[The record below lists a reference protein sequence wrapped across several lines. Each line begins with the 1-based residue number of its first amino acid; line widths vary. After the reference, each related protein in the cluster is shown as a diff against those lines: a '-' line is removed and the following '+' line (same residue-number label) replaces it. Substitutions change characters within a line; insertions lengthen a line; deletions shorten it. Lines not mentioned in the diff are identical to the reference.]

1 MYTMMHNLE
10 GFYSVF
16 AIHYL
21 VMLGVQPDDCFNRPF
36 PIPDLALS
44 DQDDVNAG
52 IRLDGTI
59 NLNAFF
65 GHIKNQRL
73 QEFLRD
79 YLKAQI
85 IKIETE
91 VARDQNEKNAEVLQK
106 KIAQIKETIE
116 IKILKR
122 KAIIDEDE
130 GGDLDADAA
139 PVALTQTEIEL
150 MEKNQK
156 IREKQIKKAFEMY
169 EKERTSCHR

>member
-44 DQDDVNAG
+44 DQDDINAG

-91 VARDQNEKNAEVLQK
+91 VARDQNEKTLKSCK
-106 KIAQIKETIE
+106 KKLLRSR
-116 IKILKR
+116 KPLKSR
-122 KAIIDEDE
+122 I
-130 GGDLDADAA
+130 
-139 PVALTQTEIEL
+139 
-150 MEKNQK
+150 
-156 IREKQIKKAFEMY
+156 
-169 EKERTSCHR
+169 